1 MFGILDGRTAR
12 SIRGTIIFLLLIS
25 IGGNFLFFM
34 DKYKNLEIINFYYY
48 RNFLK
53 FMIVL
58 FIIAISTGVE
68 VNNNLSKEEKAKYR
82 KNIIYYIIGAI
93 IVLLIGVIENK
104 LIQSTYMI
112 FGNVINAGL
121 FIVLYSASR
130 NVWIITIEQDK
141 KVNKH
146 FATSQSYDYKVEPVW
161 KWKIWFSPIVKLN
174 TRDKR
179 VKSKSGGMIIFCT
192 IVGIVAGIGT
202 VPRLIFILIF
212 CFATIFVAEEV
223 LNLNTVLIGV
233 CTGIRKCRD
242 EDSGAIYNII
252 RITDF
257 KNKRECEIGYD
268 QEFIPY
274 REGDNLEVVMS
285 LITRRKKLIK
295 YIG

>member
-1 MFGILDGRTAR
+1 MFGDLDGRTAR

-25 IGGNFLFFM
+25 IGGNFLFFI
-34 DKYKNLEIINFYYY
+34 DKYKSLEIINFYYY

-93 IVLLIGVIENK
+93 IVLLIGFIENK

-161 KWKIWFSPIVKLN
+161 KWKIWFNPIVKVN

-179 VKSKSGGMIIFCT
+179 VKSKSGGMIMFCT
-192 IVGIVAGIGT
+192 IVGIVVGIGT

-212 CFATIFVAEEV
+212 SFATIFVVEEV
-223 LNLNTVLIGV
+223 LNLNTVLTGV

-242 EDSGAIYNII
+242 EDGGGIYNII

-257 KNKRECEIGYD
+257 KNKRECEIGYN

-274 REGDNLEVVMS
+274 REGDKLEVVMS
-285 LITRRKKLIK
+285 LITRRKKLIR
-295 YIG
+295 YIK